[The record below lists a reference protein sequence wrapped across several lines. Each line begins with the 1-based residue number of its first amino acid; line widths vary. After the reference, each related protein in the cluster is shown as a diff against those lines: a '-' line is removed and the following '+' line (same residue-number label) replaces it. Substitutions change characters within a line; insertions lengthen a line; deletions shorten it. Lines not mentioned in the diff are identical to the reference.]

1 MISPS
6 FRESA
11 VAWIGWSHLLQPP
24 VTAWLATRV
33 LHLRE
38 AFDSLPVLA
47 RRIVQIMGITA
58 VFLPTALGV
67 VVGCHAAAALIGGP
81 LHAVALLLAACLWTP
96 RLIAQVL
103 YVGPAFPSSQ
113 RGWHWVLVFIFVVQG
128 PVLAGLLVYR

>member
-1 MISPS
+1 MSSAS

-11 VAWIGWSHLLQPP
+11 VEWIGWSHLLQPP

-38 AFDSLPVLA
+38 AFDSLAVLP
-47 RRIVQIMGITA
+47 RRVVQIMGLTA

-67 VVGCHAAAALIGGP
+67 VMACNARAALTSGP
-81 LHAVALLLAACLWTP
+81 LHAVALLVAACLWTP

-103 YVGPAFPSSQ
+103 YVGPAFPSSE
-113 RGWHWVLVFIFVVQG
+113 RGWHWALVVIFVAQG
-128 PVLAGLLVYR
+128 PALAGLLVP